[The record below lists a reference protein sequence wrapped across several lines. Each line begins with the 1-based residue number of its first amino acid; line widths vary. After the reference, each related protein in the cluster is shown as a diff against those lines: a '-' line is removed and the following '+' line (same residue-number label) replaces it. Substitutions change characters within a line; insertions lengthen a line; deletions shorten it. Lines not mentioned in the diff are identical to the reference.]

1 MYVVATPIGNL
12 QDITL
17 RALAVLRAVDVVAA
31 EDTRHTAQLLSAHG
45 INARLMA
52 AHEHNEARA
61 AAQIV
66 DRLAAGEQVAFVSDA
81 GTPGISDPGARLVA
95 QVRAAGHPVVP
106 VPGPSA
112 MAAAMS
118 VAGFADTAFHFVGF
132 LPPKRGA
139 RQSRL
144 QALAAAPEALVGLK
158 VLDTTDAAGNPL
170 FREMIDATRV
180 TQEAT
185 VRYVWLNRATN
196 KVEPKVSYV
205 RKLGQ
210 YVVGVGYSAP
220 RASADDA
227 RAMLDRAVAVARSEG
242 GAQAAARFN
251 DRRGEFVK
259 DDLYVFMVNMESGRF
274 EAMGMNPALSDT
286 DALGLRDAAGNALV
300 AEMIARLQK
309 ADEAT
314 VDYVWRNP
322 VTNAVENKRSYVRK
336 VGTSLV
342 GVGHYLE

>member
-1 MYVVATPIGNL
+1 MRQIQLSSFATAVVLAVGVGTAAHAADRATP
-12 QDITL
+12 
-17 RALAVLRAVDVVAA
+17 R
-31 EDTRHTAQLLSAHG
+31 
-45 INARLMA
+45 
-52 AHEHNEARA
+52 EARTMFEQAVRYMEENGAERAFA
-61 AAQIV
+61 AFNDRQGNFVLKDPYVFTIV
-66 DRLAAGEQVAFVSDA
+66 DN
-81 GTPGISDPGARLVA
+81 
-95 QVRAAGHPVVP
+95 VVYHAS
-106 VPGPSA
+106 G
-112 MAAAMS
+112 
-118 VAGFADTAFHFVGF
+118 
-132 LPPKRGA
+132 
-139 RQSRL
+139 
-144 QALAAAPEALVGLK
+144 AAPEAPGGLK

-227 RAMLDRAVAVARSEG
+227 RAMLERAVAVARSEG
-242 GAQAAARFN
+242 GVQAAARFN
-251 DRRGEFVK
+251 DRRGDFVK

>member
-1 MYVVATPIGNL
+1 MKHLQLSRFATAVVLAVGVGTAAHAAERATP
-12 QDITL
+12 
-17 RALAVLRAVDVVAA
+17 R
-31 EDTRHTAQLLSAHG
+31 
-45 INARLMA
+45 
-52 AHEHNEARA
+52 EARA
-61 AAQIV
+61 MFEQAVRYMEENGPEQAFAAFN
-66 DRLAAGEQVAFVSDA
+66 DRQGRFVRKD
-81 GTPGISDPGARLVA
+81 LYV
-95 QVRAAGHPVVP
+95 
-106 VPGPSA
+106 
-112 MAAAMS
+112 
-118 VAGFADTAFHFVGF
+118 FAIDGKGVYHASG
-132 LPPKRGA
+132 
-139 RQSRL
+139 
-144 QALAAAPEALVGLK
+144 AAPEALVGLT

-180 TQEAT
+180 KQEAT

-196 KVEPKVSYV
+196 KVEPKVSHV
-205 RKLGQ
+205 RKVGQ

-227 RAMLDRAVAVARSEG
+227 RAMLERAVGVARSEG
-242 GAQAAARFN
+242 AAQAAARFN

-336 VGTSLV
+336 VGNSLV

>member
-1 MYVVATPIGNL
+1 MRQIQLSSFATAVVLAVGVGTAAHAAERATPREARTMFE
-12 QDITL
+12 Q
-17 RALAVLRAVDVVAA
+17 AVLYMEQNGPERAFAA
-31 EDTRHTAQLLSAHG
+31 F
-45 INARLMA
+45 N
-52 AHEHNEARA
+52 
-61 AAQIV
+61 
-66 DRLAAGEQVAFVSDA
+66 DRQGQFVRKD
-81 GTPGISDPGARLVA
+81 LYV
-95 QVRAAGHPVVP
+95 
-106 VPGPSA
+106 
-112 MAAAMS
+112 
-118 VAGFADTAFHFVGF
+118 FAIDDKGVYHASG
-132 LPPKRGA
+132 
-139 RQSRL
+139 
-144 QALAAAPEALVGLK
+144 AAPEALVGLK

-227 RAMLDRAVAVARSEG
+227 RAMLERAVAVARSEG

-251 DRRGEFVK
+251 DRRGDFVK